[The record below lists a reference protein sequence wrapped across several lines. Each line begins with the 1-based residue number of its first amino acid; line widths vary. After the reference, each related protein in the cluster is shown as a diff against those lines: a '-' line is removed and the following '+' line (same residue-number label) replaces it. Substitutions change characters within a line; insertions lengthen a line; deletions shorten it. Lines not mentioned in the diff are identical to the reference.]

1 MAILK
6 GCDVS
11 LQFGETVLVFLE
23 DGFEE
28 GDDEI
33 EGGDCPGDY
42 TSGNLIGGLG
52 GILKWIS

>member
-6 GCDVS
+6 GCNVS

-42 TSGNLIGGLG
+42 TSSNFVGGLR
-52 GILKWIS
+52 GIPK

>member
-1 MAILK
+1 LAILK
-6 GCDVS
+6 GCDIS

-42 TSGNLIGGLG
+42 TSGDLIGGLG
-52 GILKWIS
+52 GIPK

>member
-1 MAILK
+1 MAILED
-6 GCDVS
+6 CNVS
-11 LQFGETVLVFLE
+11 LQFGETVLEFLE

-33 EGGDCPGDY
+33 EGGNCPGDY

-52 GILKWIS
+52 GIPK